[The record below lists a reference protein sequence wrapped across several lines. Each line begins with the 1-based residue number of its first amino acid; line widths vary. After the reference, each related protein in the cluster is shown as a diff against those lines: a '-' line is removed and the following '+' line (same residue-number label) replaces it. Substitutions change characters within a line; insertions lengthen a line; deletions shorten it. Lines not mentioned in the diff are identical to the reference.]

1 MTLIEAQAIVDNINS
16 AIERGETDDFDWL
29 DSIDDIMDAH
39 VKVMLQSDGF
49 TSSTSNEWD
58 KFMPSV
64 DTLLERICSLMV
76 E

>member
-1 MTLIEAQAIVDNINS
+1 MTLEQALQTINNINA
-16 AIERGETDDFDWL
+16 AIEHGETDDFDWL

-39 VKVMLQSDGF
+39 VKVMSESDGLINP
-49 TSSTSNEWD
+49 TLESWD

-64 DTLLERICSLMV
+64 DQLLERICSLMV